1 MFETIVVATD
11 LSEASDMVITCLR
24 GLHDLGTRKVV
35 LAHALGVRY
44 EEEIARLLSQMAE
57 PKLTNQRAALE
68 AQGFQVAV
76 EVGPG
81 TAMVEVNRIAE
92 KHRASL
98 IVVGSL
104 GATCTREALLG
115 GTALAI
121 LHRAQIPVLVV
132 RVRVAEPGASEKC
145 RVICE
150 DFTKHVLFPTD
161 FSDNAEKAF
170 EQVRQLAAN
179 GVRRVTLL
187 HVQDK
192 IKIDPHLKERLGE
205 FNRID
210 QERLERLKD
219 ELTRQGATDVDIKIP
234 YESPTQEIL
243 RLASQ
248 DKDTLIVMGGQGRGF
263 IREVFLGSVSH
274 NVARYATAPVLIV
287 PPIR

>member
-11 LSEASDMVITCLR
+11 LSETSDMVIGCLR

-57 PKLTNQRAALE
+57 SKLAQQRVAIE
-68 AQGFQVAV
+68 DQGFQVAV
-76 EVGPG
+76 EIGPG
-81 TAMVEVNRIAE
+81 TPMMEINRIAQE
-92 KHRASL
+92 RRASL

-104 GATCTREALLG
+104 GATCAREALLG

-121 LHRAQIPVLVV
+121 LHHAEIPVLVV
-132 RVRVAEPGASEKC
+132 RVRVAEPGAKEKC
-145 RVICE
+145 RVVCE

-170 EQVRQLAAN
+170 EEVKQLTAH

-187 HVQDK
+187 HVQDRT
-192 IKIDPHLKERLGE
+192 KIDRHLKERLEE

-210 QERLERLKD
+210 RERLERLKD
-219 ELTRQGATDVDIKIP
+219 ELTRHGAIAVDIKIP
-234 YESPTQEIL
+234 YGSPTQEIL
-243 RLASQ
+243 RLAAA
-248 DKDTLIVMGGQGRGF
+248 DEDTLIVMGGQGRGF

-274 NVARYATAPVLIV
+274 NVARYAAVPVLIV
-287 PPIR
+287 PPLR